1 MVSERSPPITTV
13 CPSRAATAVLA
24 ERMVVVGPTSV
35 GSPTLAV
42 AVGSMSETS
51 SKRARRTKTN
61 LLVFLTP
68 HIIATDEQMAT
79 NSLRERERTRAAMP
93 RALRDRPALTAPSW
107 QPPPAR

>member
-1 MVSERSPPITTV
+1 MIGGLLSDTI
-13 CPSRAATAVLA
+13 RANVESVPYLGRIPVLGHLF
-24 ERMVVVGPTSV
+24 R
-35 GSPTLAV
+35 
-42 AVGSMSETS
+42 
-51 SKRARRTKTN
+51 RDDDRRTKTN